1 MRPAHQAA
9 RVAAAVLA
17 LAACGPTASPPPPPP
32 AAEGHAEHA
41 AHLAAAPDNAG
52 DDSSFAR
59 LQERGRA
66 AMGVDQYTSQHVFE
80 PLPDG
85 GRIVLRRDPADS
97 AGTATIRAHMREIAA
112 AFARGDFSTPGMVH
126 AGVVPGTDVMRERH
140 DRLRYEARDLPG
152 GAEVRITTADA
163 EALRAVH
170 AFLAYQRRDHRAGAG
185 T

>member
-32 AAEGHAEHA
+32 AAEGHAGHA

-59 LQERGRA
+59 LQERGRT

-85 GRIVLRRDPADS
+85 GRIVLRRDAADS

-126 AGVVPGTDVMRERH
+126 AGVVPGTEVMRERR

-152 GAEVRITTADA
+152 GAEVRITTGDA

>member
-1 MRPAHQAA
+1 MTRVPGGTARRAALGAALLGASLACTAREGASDRAPATDSAF
-9 RVAAAVLA
+9 RAVQ
-17 LAACGPTASPPPPPP
+17 
-32 AAEGHAEHA
+32 
-41 AHLAAAPDNAG
+41 D
-52 DDSSFAR
+52 
-59 LQERGRA
+59 RGRA
-66 AMGVDQYTSQHVFE
+66 AMGVDQNTSQHVFE

-185 T
+185 S